1 MSSFR
6 KNEGQ
11 KDGSVKTLRP
21 SLKSAREEARP
32 GWGSREHALSLYDTN
47 SAMYAEPLET
57 PNRPILDDG

>member
-1 MSSFR
+1 MGSFR
-6 KNEGQ
+6 KNAGQ
-11 KDGSVKTLRP
+11 KDGSIETLRL

-32 GWGSREHALSLYDTN
+32 GWGSREQAPSLYDTN

>member
-1 MSSFR
+1 MGSFH
-6 KNEGQ
+6 KNDDQ
-11 KDGSVKTLRP
+11 KDGSVETLRL
-21 SLKSAREEARP
+21 SLKSAREEARF